1 MLNLFAPLLD
11 EMAEAQIDLTA
22 GRYGLVTACDG
33 GLLEVSGLNAPVGA
47 QCRVG
52 GVGCR

>member
-22 GRYGLVTACDG
+22 GRYGL
-33 GLLEVSGLNAPVGA
+33 EQS
-47 QCRVG
+47 
-52 GVGCR
+52 